1 MPSQS
6 YPTGEQ
12 SARMRRK
19 RIGFSRKPKNP
30 TGEMTLVQH
39 LQELRRR
46 IIISLLALVI
56 GAIIGFIWYQ
66 QAPFRIPPLGEILRE
81 PYCSLP
87 EDKRANF
94 NNDGECRLLATSP
107 FEMLILRLKVGALA
121 GAVISSPVWLYQV
134 WAFIVPGLHKNER
147 RYTLS
152 FVAVAVFLFL
162 AGAILAYFILSVGLE
177 FLIGIGAEYQTAA
190 LTGELYFYYLLAMLL
205 IFGIS
210 FEVPLLVV
218 SLNLLGILEY
228 NHVKDKRRIII
239 VVVMIFAALVTPG
252 QEPFSMLVLSVCLL
266 LFIEIAF
273 QFCRIHDK
281 RQDRQR
287 PDWMDLDDESASAL
301 NEGPSGVGR
310 PKPVDA
316 PSGISSSSV
325 YASPTSATPS
335 SSPQTVRAE
344 NPAPESASQQ
354 VDDHKEPQRL
364 TDRGG
369 FFDDVL

>member
-1 MPSQS
+1 MSSQS
-6 YPTGEQ
+6 HPAGEPGT
-12 SARMRRK
+12 RVRRK
-19 RIGFSRKPKNP
+19 RRGFSRKPKNP

-107 FEMLILRLKVGALA
+107 FEMLILRLKVGTLA
-121 GAVISSPVWLYQV
+121 GTVLSSPVWLYQV

-162 AGAILAYFILSVGLE
+162 VGAILAYFILSVGLE

-190 LTGELYFYYLLAMLL
+190 LTGERYFYFLLALLL

-210 FEVPLLVV
+210 FEIPLLIV
-218 SLNLLGILEY
+218 SLNLIGVLEY

-239 VVVMIFAALVTPG
+239 VAVMIFAAFVTPG
-252 QEPFSMLVLSVCLL
+252 QDPFTMVVLSACLL
-266 LFIEIAF
+266 LLIEIAF
-273 QFCRIHDK
+273 QFCRVHDK
-281 RQDRQR
+281 RQNRER
-287 PDWMDLDDESASAL
+287 PAWMDLDDESASAL
-301 NEGPSGVGR
+301 DEGPTGVGG
-310 PKPVDA
+310 PAPVDA
-316 PSGISSSSV
+316 PSGV
-325 YASPTSATPS
+325 YASPKPAAPSAS
-335 SSPQTVRAE
+335 AQTVRADKR
-344 NPAPESASQQ
+344 ASDSTSQQ
-354 VDDHKEPQRL
+354 AG
-364 TDRGG
+364 DRKGPPRPTNEGG